1 MNACDLRRQKSPK
14 SGASLSIERETLS
27 QKRERVGENVTAQR
41 QMAKITD
48 NCTRAGFCIKTNS
61 SEGKVFINICHSP
74 SIPPPVDVTEDE
86 LLQMLEED
94 QAGFR
99 IPMSL
104 GEPHAELDASQ
115 CPQKTPLCSPSMVF
129 LRAFQ
134 SALGARGVQT

>member
-1 MNACDLRRQKSPK
+1 M
-14 SGASLSIERETLS
+14 
-27 QKRERVGENVTAQR
+27 
-41 QMAKITD
+41 
-48 NCTRAGFCIKTNS
+48 KTNS

-115 CPQKTPLCSPSMVF
+115 WPWKTPSLLPSPNTAF
-129 LRAFQ
+129 LRSSQ
-134 SALGARGVQT
+134 SALGARGVQCEWSRIGGRVHAPGSSQRVMWRNTCLI